1 MRFEHEIT
9 IDRSPEAVFAVLTD
23 TERLA
28 EWQPTTVEVRRGA
41 TGPLARGERFGEV
54 HKAMGRRLESTF
66 EVAEYEPGRL
76 FALHAVDGPML
87 LDGRWELDPQD
98 GGATL
103 LRFVGE
109 GPVKG
114 PLRLVEGPLTRSMDK
129 RFRGYHETLK
139 RLVESA

>member
-1 MRFEHEIT
+1 M
-9 IDRSPEAVFAVLTD
+9 IDRPPDAVFAVLTD
-23 TERLA
+23 TDRLA
-28 EWQPTTVEVRRGA
+28 EWQPTTVEVRRSA
-41 TGPLARGERFGEV
+41 TGPLSRGERFEEV

-87 LDGRWELDPQD
+87 LDGRWELTAQD
-98 GGATL
+98 GGTE

-114 PLRLVEGPLTRSMDK
+114 PLRLVERPLTRSMDK

-139 RLVESA
+139 RLVESSSVEA

>member
-1 MRFEHEIT
+1 MRFEHDLT
-9 IDRSPEAVFAVLTD
+9 IDRSPDAVFALLTD

-41 TGPLARGERFGEV
+41 VGPLSRGERFSEV
-54 HKAMGRRLESTF
+54 HKAMGRKLESTF

-87 LDGRWELDPQD
+87 LDGRWELAPDN
-98 GGATL
+98 GGTL
-103 LRFVGE
+103 LHFVGE

-114 PLRLVEGPLTRSMDK
+114 PMKLVEGPLGRSLDK
-129 RFRGYHETLK
+129 RFRGYHATLK
-139 RLVESA
+139 RLVEAG